1 MSYMIRSAGRLQRS
15 TRNGDGGVH
24 RKEGKKDGVIGEFT
38 VSRWFRR
45 RCRYAACTDDVLISP
60 EPGYL
65 ASIGT
70 VYLARVLESEVA
82 TGKTRLPHPP
92 IPRQPSPLFIFCIV
106 YPADSPSESGGRVVS
121 DRSRSSLSFQEKERT
136 RWLGCSSRV
145 SIEFNLLNV
154 SPAREDA
161 LWILRDCLR
170 FCRNRED
177 TSIDRENISSYPAT
191 KDKYLTPMRYPW
203 THRGAKTSPPRQKMD
218 GRWRGNFKSPCF
230 FAGDSPLASYCSL
243 SA

>member
-15 TRNGDGGVH
+15 TRNGDGGVY

-92 IPRQPSPLFIFCIV
+92 IPRQPSPLFIFLHRLPGRFAQRLGRSFPTV
-106 YPADSPSESGGRVVS
+106 VGALFLSRRKNVRDGSAVRAASPSN
-121 DRSRSSLSFQEKERT
+121 
-136 RWLGCSSRV
+136 
-145 SIEFNLLNV
+145 SIF
-154 SPAREDA
+154 
-161 LWILRDCLR
+161 
-170 FCRNRED
+170 
-177 TSIDRENISSYPAT
+177 
-191 KDKYLTPMRYPW
+191 
-203 THRGAKTSPPRQKMD
+203 
-218 GRWRGNFKSPCF
+218 
-230 FAGDSPLASYCSL
+230 
-243 SA
+243 